1 MTGTRSP
8 RSGDP
13 EPEVPV
19 EGAVGTLRD
28 GGLLVHPTE
37 SVYGIGGVPRA
48 LDDEIARLKGRSADR
63 PLLRLAASRDALRRA
78 HPGLRWSREAEALAD
93 AFWPGPLTLV
103 LDDGS
108 GSGLGVRVEGHPLT
122 RRVLVE
128 LDDTMSSTSLNR
140 SGEEPAST
148 EEEVRRALEA
158 MPPAEVPVFRLE
170 AGTLPGPPPS
180 TVLSLRGR
188 RPRLLREGAV
198 PLERIA
204 ELLDREPAR
213 D

>member
-8 RSGDP
+8 PRGGPDP
-13 EPEVPV
+13 EAPV
-19 EGAVGTLRD
+19 DEAVAVLRG

-48 LDDEIARLKGRSADR
+48 LDDEIARLKGRAANR
-63 PLLRLAASRDALRRA
+63 PLLRLAGSRDSLRRS
-78 HPGLRWSREAEALAD
+78 HPRLQWSRDAEALAD

-108 GSGLGVRVEGHPLT
+108 GPGLGVRVEGHPLT
-122 RRVLVE
+122 RRVLRD
-128 LDDTMSSTSLNR
+128 LGGTMSSTSLNR
-140 SGEEPAST
+140 SGAEPAST

-158 MPPAEVPVFRLE
+158 MPPAEVPVFRLT

-180 TVLSLRGR
+180 TVLSLRGG

-198 PLERIA
+198 PRERIA
-204 ELLDREPAR
+204 DRLGREPAR
-213 D
+213 G

>member
-8 RSGDP
+8 RPGGSQAEALIED
-13 EPEVPV
+13 
-19 EGAVGTLRD
+19 AVAALRD

-37 SVYGIGGVPRA
+37 SVYGIGGIPRA
-48 LDDEIARLKGRSADR
+48 LDDEIARLKGRPADR
-63 PLLRLAASRDALRRA
+63 PLLRLAGSRDVLRRA
-78 HPGLRWSREAEALAD
+78 HPRLQWSRDAGALAD

-108 GSGLGVRVEGHPLT
+108 GTGLGVRVEGHPLT
-122 RRVLVE
+122 RRVLRE
-128 LDDTMSSTSLNR
+128 LGETMSSTSLNR
-140 SGEEPAST
+140 SGEDPAST
-148 EEEVRRALEA
+148 DEEVRRALDA
-158 MPPAEVPVFRLE
+158 MPPPDVPVFRLE

-180 TVLSLRGR
+180 TVLSLRGG

-198 PLERIA
+198 SRERIA
-204 ELLDREPAR
+204 DRLGREPAR

>member
-8 RSGDP
+8 RRGGPDP
-13 EPEVPV
+13 EAPV
-19 EGAVGTLRD
+19 DEAVAALRG

-48 LDDEIARLKGRSADR
+48 LDDEIARLKGRAVDR
-63 PLLRLAASRDALRRA
+63 PLLRLAGSRDALRRS
-78 HPGLRWSREAEALAD
+78 HPGLQWSRDAQALAD

-108 GSGLGVRVEGHPLT
+108 ESGLGVRVEGHPLT
-122 RRVLVE
+122 RRVLRD
-128 LDDTMSSTSLNR
+128 LGDTMSSTSLNR

-148 EEEVRRALEA
+148 EKEVRRALEA
-158 MPPAEVPVFRLE
+158 MPPAEVPVFRLT

-180 TVLSLRGR
+180 TVLSLRGG

-198 PLERIA
+198 PRERIA
-204 ELLDREPAR
+204 DRLGREPAR
-213 D
+213 G

>member
-1 MTGTRSP
+1 MIGTRSARLGGP
-8 RSGDP
+8 DP
-13 EPEVPV
+13 EPRLDE
-19 EGAVGTLRD
+19 AVAALRD

-48 LDDEIARLKGRSADR
+48 LDDEIARLKGRAADR
-63 PLLRLAASRDALRRA
+63 PLLRLAGSRDTLRRS
-78 HPGLRWSREAEALAD
+78 HPRLQWSRDAEALAD

-122 RRVLVE
+122 RRVLRD
-128 LDDTMSSTSLNR
+128 LGDTMSSTSLNR
-140 SGEEPAST
+140 SGDEPAAT

-158 MPPAEVPVFRLE
+158 MPSAEVPVFRLT
-170 AGTLPGPPPS
+170 AGTLAGPPPS
-180 TVLSLRGR
+180 TVLSLRGG

-198 PLERIA
+198 PWERIA
-204 ELLDREPAR
+204 DRLGREPAR

>member
-1 MTGTRSP
+1 MTGTRGP
-8 RSGDP
+8 DRGGL
-13 EPEVPV
+13 EPEVRV
-19 EGAVGTLRD
+19 DDAVAALRD

-63 PLLRLAASRDALRRA
+63 PLLRLAGSREALRRS
-78 HPGLRWSREAEALAD
+78 HPRLQWSRDAEALAD

-108 GSGLGVRVEGHPLT
+108 ASGLGVRVEGHPLT
-122 RRVLVE
+122 RRVLRE
-128 LDDTMSSTSLNR
+128 LGDTMSSTSLNR
-140 SGEEPAST
+140 SGEAPPST
-148 EEEVRRALEA
+148 EEEVRRALEGLA
-158 MPPAEVPVFRLE
+158 PTDVPVFRLM

-180 TVLSLRGR
+180 TVLSLRGG

-198 PLERIA
+198 PRERIA
-204 ELLDREPAR
+204 ERLGREPAR

>member
-8 RSGDP
+8 CRGGPDP
-13 EPEVPV
+13 EAPV
-19 EGAVGTLRD
+19 DEAVAALRG

-48 LDDEIARLKGRSADR
+48 LDDEIARLKGRAADR
-63 PLLRLAASRDALRRA
+63 PLLRLAGSRDALRRS
-78 HPGLRWSREAEALAD
+78 HPGLQWSRDAQALAD

-108 GSGLGVRVEGHPLT
+108 ESGLGVRVEGHPLT
-122 RRVLVE
+122 RRVLRD
-128 LDDTMSSTSLNR
+128 LGDTMSSTSLNR

-158 MPPAEVPVFRLE
+158 MPPAEVPVFRLT

-180 TVLSLRGR
+180 TVLSLRGGR
-188 RPRLLREGAV
+188 ARLLREGAV
-198 PLERIA
+198 PRERIA
-204 ELLDREPAR
+204 DRLGREPAR
-213 D
+213 G

>member
-1 MTGTRSP
+1 MTRTRSP
-8 RSGDP
+8 RRGGPHP
-13 EPEVPV
+13 EARVDE
-19 EGAVGTLRD
+19 AVAALRD

-48 LDDEIARLKGRSADR
+48 LDEEIARLKGRAADR
-63 PLLRLAASRDALRRA
+63 PLLRLAGSRDILRRS
-78 HPGLRWSREAEALAD
+78 HPRLQWSRDAEALAD

-122 RRVLVE
+122 RRVLRD
-128 LDDTMSSTSLNR
+128 LGDTMSSTSLNR
-140 SGEEPAST
+140 SGEEPAAT

-158 MPPAEVPVFRLE
+158 MPPAEVPVFRLT

-180 TVLSLRGR
+180 TVLSLRGG

-198 PLERIA
+198 PRERIA
-204 ELLDREPAR
+204 DRLGRELAR

>member
-8 RSGDP
+8 GRGDT
-13 EPEVPV
+13 EPGAPV
-19 EGAVGTLRD
+19 DGAVGALRD

-48 LDDEIARLKGRSADR
+48 LDDEIARLKGRCADR
-63 PLLRLAASRDALRRA
+63 PLLRLAGSRDALRRS

-122 RRVLVE
+122 RRVLLE

-148 EEEVRRALEA
+148 EEEVRRSLEA
-158 MPPAEVPVFRLE
+158 MPPADVPVFRLE

-204 ELLDREPAR
+204 ELLGREPVR